1 MAAWQAGVRI
11 GGKSERKSEW
21 EIDGERERK
30 RERQGWK
37 GGKAGG
43 REGGR
48 EAARRAEAGRVI
60 IILQT
65 TAAGTYL
72 YNPSPS
78 LSLARSSPPR
88 ATPAFRP
95 VSFHPLASSPDS
107 HRGEIRVHGT

>member
-1 MAAWQAGVRI
+1 MAAWQAGVRV
-11 GGKSERKSEW
+11 GGKSEW

-43 REGGR
+43 KEGGR

-72 YNPSPS
+72 YNPSP
-78 LSLARSSPPR
+78 SLARSSPPR